1 MGPGKQHLVMKNIF
15 LSAKNLTVSYDDEFQ
30 FYGRNLAGYALTK
43 IQISEY
49 ILRNNKLEHVMSKP
63 LFYMNNV
70 LF

>member
-15 LSAKNLTVSYDDEFQ
+15 LSAKNLRVSYDDDFQ
-30 FYGRNLAGYALTK
+30 FYGRNLAGSALTE

-49 ILRNNKLEHVMSKP
+49 ILRNNKLECVMSKP